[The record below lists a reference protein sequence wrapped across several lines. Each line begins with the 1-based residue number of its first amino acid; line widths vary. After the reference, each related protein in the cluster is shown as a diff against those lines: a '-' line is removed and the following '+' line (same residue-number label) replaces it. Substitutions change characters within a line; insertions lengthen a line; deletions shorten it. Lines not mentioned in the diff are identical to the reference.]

1 MADTILIEYK
11 AGYAQL
17 QADSKAIQNE
27 LRTTEKVGV
36 TAADNTTKSFAK
48 TTDASKSL
56 KSELRELKA
65 QLAVATDPK
74 EIERLAK
81 AAGKLADQID
91 DATDAARVFASESK
105 FEQVGNAIGSVGSKL
120 RNLDFKGAAD
130 QSKLLLSATKG
141 ITFKEALGGV
151 KDLGSTLLN
160 VGKSLLLNPIFLLG
174 GAIIAIVANFDKLK
188 NSGGIVGKVFSTIGD
203 ILSGVVKGLETLAN
217 LIGLIDSES
226 QAVYER
232 QKKNLDDL
240 AEAHAKTSDRIIKIL
255 KAQGKETSQLEA
267 RRIAEQ
273 GNILEKQYQ
282 LFRDNLLR
290 QGKTLDDLS
299 EEELQTLKDF
309 GNKKADLLADEA
321 AIIFAANEKK
331 KAADKKLSDDLI
343 AEANRLA
350 KVLRDLQTGNIQLE
364 YERRRQIILNN
375 FDDEAAKYKGHH
387 DILKELEIK
396 KNNELNALFLENENK
411 KRKILED
418 SQRDYVKI
426 FADGAKDI
434 AGEDTKLADHVIKN
448 REDIIAAEKRAL
460 EIRKQLQ
467 AEFYN
472 FLNSTVSA
480 AQEINSNISQTQIDE
495 ANEKST
501 AEIEALQNQYDQG
514 IISKE
519 EFEKRKQAIDK
530 RTQEEEA
537 RIKKRAFET
546 NKQLALI
553 QVAISSAQAIA
564 KTASELGYP
573 AALPFIALAVANA
586 ALQVA
591 AIESQPT
598 PKFAKGV
605 VDLKGKGTGTSD
617 SIHAM
622 LSKGESVITAEAT
635 SQYSGL
641 LKAMNKKQA
650 GKFINEYYIA
660 PALKAQ
666 RKRFEEKKDR
676 SFAESLMKSVSL
688 NGKFNDENLLDSL
701 KAVRK
706 NDREIAHYLVKELR
720 AGQRSSHKW

>member
-1 MADTILIEYK
+1 MSEVILVEYK

-17 QADSKAIQNE
+17 QADSKAIQKE
-27 LRTTEKVGV
+27 LQTTEQVGV
-36 TAADNTTKSFAK
+36 KAADNTTKAFVK
-48 TTDASKSL
+48 TEGATKSL

-81 AAGKLADQID
+81 AAGRLADQID

-120 RNLDFKGAAD
+120 RSLDFKGAAD

-151 KDLGSTLLN
+151 KDLGSTLIN

-188 NSGGIVGKVFSTIGD
+188 NSGGIIGQVFTTIGD
-203 ILSGVVKGLETLAN
+203 ILSGVIHGLEDFAN
-217 LIGLIDSES
+217 LIGLVDTES
-226 QAVYER
+226 QKVYDR
-232 QKKNLDDL
+232 QKKNLEDL
-240 AEAHAKTSDRIIKIL
+240 AEAQAKTSDRIIKIL
-255 KAQGKETSQLEA
+255 KAQGKETDNLEIQK
-267 RRIAEQ
+267 IAKQ
-273 GNILEKQYQ
+273 GNLLEKQYQ

-309 GNKKADLLADEA
+309 GNKKADLLAEEV

-350 KVLRDLQTGNIQLE
+350 KVLRDLQAGNIKLE
-364 YERRRQIILNN
+364 YERRRKQILDN

-387 DILKELEIK
+387 AILKELEIK
-396 KNNELNALFLENENK
+396 KNNELNTIFLENEAK

-434 AGEDTKLADHVIKN
+434 AGEDTKLADHVINNQEKILDTEKKN
-448 REDIIAAEKRAL
+448 I
-460 EIRKQLQ
+460 EIRTQLQ
-467 AEFYN
+467 SEFYN
-472 FLNSTVSA
+472 LFNTLLSQ
-480 AQEINSNISQTQIDE
+480 AQEVNSNIAQSQIAE

-519 EFEKRKQAIDK
+519 EYEKRKAIIDK
-530 RTQEEEA
+530 RTKEEEA
-537 RIKKRAFET
+537 RIKKREFEV
-546 NKQLALI
+546 NKQLSLI
-553 QVAISSAQAIA
+553 QVVINTATAIA

-573 AALPFIALAVANA
+573 AALPFIAIAAVTGA
-586 ALQVA
+586 AQIA
-591 AIESQPT
+591 AILAQPT
-598 PKFAKGV
+598 PKFEKGGKVGGKRHSQGGTLIEAEVDEFV
-605 VDLKGKGTGTSD
+605 VTRQ
-617 SIHAM
+617 
-622 LSKGESVITAEAT
+622 EAIKNDR
-635 SQYSGL
+635 L
-641 LKAMNKKQA
+641 LNAINA
-650 GKFINEYYIA
+650 GNAAKFIKEFYIA
-660 PALKAQ
+660 PALKSQ
-666 RKRFEEKKDR
+666 RRKYEERKDR
-676 SFAESLMKSVSL
+676 TFADSLVNSLAMNSSFKDA
-688 NGKFNDENLLDSL
+688 NLLDSL
-701 KAVRK
+701 KMSRK
-706 NDREIAHYLVKELR
+706 NDKEIAMFIVKELKSN
-720 AGQRSSHKW
+720 GRSSHKW